1 MVNPRE
7 TIMRK
12 LQLIGVG
19 IGISL
24 LSFAATAAEEEQTRF
39 TYATYFYCDSGLEDA
54 ADALMER
61 DAPIIDGLVEDG
73 TILAWGWLEHHTGGT
88 WRRIRY
94 HMTDSIDGAMTA
106 LTKMNDA
113 IAEVHGED
121 DPAGKAFSEACP
133 KHDDYLWQVEAGT
146 VGEERGSVGFSVY
159 HYCDI
164 NREDRADE
172 IVAEHVAP
180 ILNKMVEDGKLTTW
194 GWSSHVI
201 GGKARRLQ
209 TMTASD
215 IGTLLKA
222 RQEAIDTVYAEES
235 EAGTE
240 FSEICGPHV
249 DYVWNIV
256 HEKN

>member
-1 MVNPRE
+1 MKKV
-7 TIMRK
+7 
-12 LQLIGVG
+12 LVVGVG

-24 LSFAATAAEEEQTRF
+24 LSFTATAEDEQETRY
-39 TYATYFYCDSGLEDA
+39 TYATYFYCNTSREDA

-61 DAPIIDGLVEDG
+61 DAPIMDGLVEDG
-73 TILAWGWLEHHTGGT
+73 TILAWGWLAHHTGGT

-94 HMTDSIDGAMTA
+94 HMTDSVEGAMSA
-106 LTKMNDA
+106 LKKFDDA

-121 DPAGKAFSEACP
+121 DAAGKAFSEACP

-146 VGEERGSVGFSVY
+146 VGEKRGSVGFSVY

-180 ILNKMVEDGKLTTW
+180 ILDKMVKDGKLTTW

-222 RQEAIDTVYAEES
+222 RQEAIDTIYEDDSA
-235 EAGTE
+235 AGTE
-240 FSEICGPHV
+240 LSEICGPHV

-256 HEKN
+256 HEKP

>member
-1 MVNPRE
+1 MKKV
-7 TIMRK
+7 
-12 LQLIGVG
+12 QLIGVG

-24 LSFAATAAEEEQTRF
+24 LSLTAMAQEEEEKTNYS
-39 TYATYFYCDSGLEDA
+39 YATYFHCQTGLEEA

-61 DAPIIDGLVEDG
+61 DAPIIDGLVDDG
-73 TILAWGWLEHHTGGT
+73 TILAWGWLAHHTGGT

-94 HMTDSIDGAMTA
+94 HTSDSIEGAMTA
-106 LTKMNDA
+106 LAKINDA
-113 IAEVHGED
+113 VTEVHGED
-121 DPAGKAFSEACP
+121 DPASKAFAEACP
-133 KHDDYLWQVEAGT
+133 KHDDYVWQVEAGNS
-146 VGEERGSVGFSVY
+146 GEERGSVGFSVY
-159 HYCDI
+159 HLCDI

-180 ILNKMVEDGKLTTW
+180 ILDKMIEDGKLTTW
-194 GWSSHVI
+194 GWLSHVI

-222 RQEAIDTVYAEES
+222 RQEAIDTIYAEEND
-235 EAGTE
+235 AGTE

-249 DYVWNIV
+249 DYIWNIV